1 VGVPH
6 PLPADLAEL
15 IARRFQA
22 LSDPLRV
29 RILDVLRDGELSVGE
44 IAGRL
49 DAGQQNVSKHLNLLT
64 DAGILHRRKDGTRV
78 FYGIADAG
86 VFDLCERV
94 CGSLQ
99 DQLTTLAALVGGV
112 SA

>member
-1 VGVPH
+1 MNVPH

-15 IARRFQA
+15 IARRFHV

-29 RILDVLRDGELSVGE
+29 RILDLLRDGELSVGA
-44 IAGRL
+44 IAEQL
-49 DAGQQNVSKHLNLLT
+49 EAGQQNVSKHLNVLT

-78 FYGIADAG
+78 FYGIADDG
-86 VFDLCERV
+86 VFDLCEQV
-94 CGSLQ
+94 CGSLHT
-99 DQLTTLAALVGGV
+99 QLSTLAALIGGA